1 MRKIDLEEHK
11 LLLHHDTLVSD
22 SFVNT
27 DEPTQETNFC
37 LIHAQ
42 HSFIAPPNSEVLVS
56 GDLRLPYTDSDTGL
70 VVPRAELT
78 ERYQIAGACELV
90 KVFSTNSVPIR
101 LLNPTTQP
109 VRIYR
114 KTRLG
119 KCSLIPPLNCS
130 RRSSRLKRK
139 GRFPRLLIPT
149 LRPLLILIL
158 RA

>member
-78 ERYQIAGACELV
+78 ERYQIAGACELA
-90 KVFSTNSVPIR
+90 KFSLPIR
-101 LLNPTTQP
+101 FPFDF
-109 VRIYR
+109 
-114 KTRLG
+114 
-119 KCSLIPPLNCS
+119 LIPRHS
-130 RRSSRLKRK
+130 QSGSTVKRD
-139 GRFPRLLIPT
+139 
-149 LRPLLILIL
+149 
-158 RA
+158 